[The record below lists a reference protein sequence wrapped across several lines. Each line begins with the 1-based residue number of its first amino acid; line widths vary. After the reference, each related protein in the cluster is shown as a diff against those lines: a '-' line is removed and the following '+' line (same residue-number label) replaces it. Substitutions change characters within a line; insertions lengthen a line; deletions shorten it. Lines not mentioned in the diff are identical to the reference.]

1 MTRETRKLTHDD
13 LWTFKDLGHI
23 AISPDGKRVAFTVL
37 RKDKEKDEVLSDIM
51 LLQIDEQG
59 QALGEPRQ
67 LTRGGKNNSFPAW
80 APDSQRLL
88 FISDRQDEKRQI
100 WLLDVNGGEACQL
113 TDLQRGVNEI
123 AWSPDG
129 KWIAF
134 TSVALP
140 TDDDDVLTGR
150 KKLDEAAKK
159 QQEKDE
165 RFGLRTIT
173 SIWYRLDGRGMLDKR
188 SHLFVMPAPRGDDIH
203 PDPASIRRLTSGNYD
218 HSTIKWSPDSREVG
232 LICNRNEN
240 RDRTWVNDLW
250 TVEVETG
257 EARRISNSTL
267 QIATY
272 TWSPNGEHIALLA
285 SQDMSIEGSSL
296 DRLWL
301 VARRGGEMRILPEGL
316 DYDVA
321 PTMGIQFGRLPYA
334 PQWSADGKR
343 IYVSVAEHGRANLHV
358 VDVEQ
363 GTHTQLT
370 EGERIIEYLALLP
383 GERHLLFAQS
393 EPLHPWEFHV
403 LSLENGTP
411 GEERRL
417 THLYDRQLAEYSW
430 SEPERIVYKG
440 SNGDQIDSWLIRPI
454 GAKEG
459 LRYPLFVHIHGGPQ
473 SAFGVGLNP
482 FLQYC
487 AAQGFAIFYCNPH
500 GSTTCGEAFMRQV
513 EGDWG
518 GWDYQDI
525 MLGVDECIA
534 RGVADPERLVVSGY
548 SYGGYMTMFILG
560 QTNRFRAA
568 VPMAG
573 VSNLASF
580 VGTSDIGFWQTFQA
594 KGYPWDKERASYY
607 SERSPLTHADKVT
620 TPTLVYHPE
629 SDLRCPIEQSE
640 QFYMALKMM
649 GKVPVEFVRVP
660 AHWHIGAEKPG
671 LMLQRWEK
679 MLDWF
684 RKYVEIRPAEYK

>member
-1 MTRETRKLTHDD
+1 
-13 LWTFKDLGHI
+13 
-23 AISPDGKRVAFTVL
+23 
-37 RKDKEKDEVLSDIM
+37 
-51 LLQIDEQG
+51 
-59 QALGEPRQ
+59 
-67 LTRGGKNNSFPAW
+67 
-80 APDSQRLL
+80 
-88 FISDRQDEKRQI
+88 
-100 WLLDVNGGEACQL
+100 
-113 TDLQRGVNEI
+113 
-123 AWSPDG
+123 
-129 KWIAF
+129 
-134 TSVALP
+134 
-140 TDDDDVLTGR
+140 
-150 KKLDEAAKK
+150 
-159 QQEKDE
+159 
-165 RFGLRTIT
+165 
-173 SIWYRLDGRGMLDKR
+173 
-188 SHLFVMPAPRGDDIH
+188 LFVMPAPQGDDIH